1 MDSIRIETGVKRI
14 AINDDP
20 TRVIE
25 FNPSDVLFAERFYAL
40 MQEFEAK
47 QVEYE
52 RRSQELDA
60 RKDEKDDHGLPA
72 NLGDG
77 LAFLREVCEFM
88 RAKIDGLFGAGT
100 SQKAFGDALELEVFE
115 QFFSGITPFIQ
126 RARDEKVR
134 RYLNQQNAGRVME

>member
-47 QVEYE
+47 QGEYA
-52 RRSQELDA
+52 RRADELDVHSLE
-60 RKDEKDDHGLPA
+60 RDEHDLPL
-72 NLGDG
+72 NLGEG

-88 RAKIDGLFGAGT
+88 RGRIDALFGPGT
-100 SQKAFGDALELEVFE
+100 SQKAFGDTLALEVFE
-115 QFFSGITPFIQ
+115 QFFVGITPFFQ
-126 RARDEKVR
+126 RARDEKTA
-134 RYLNQQNAGRVME
+134 RYLSAKNSGRVMK